1 MSDMNG
7 EIDCWPTWQ
16 QELLLQAALLQ
27 GSKAVSAWE
36 KWRSSVDIEKLDG
49 ASNNILPLLYN
60 NLITLGINDPLMD
73 NFKGIYRQTWYKN
86 QLSIHR
92 AATLLNSFHNAGI
105 RTMLLKGAALVL
117 LHYKNHGLRPMG
129 DIDLLVHINK
139 ASEAIDFLM
148 KSGWISELESPESQI
163 AVSHGIAF
171 TNPAT
176 DQAIDLHWH
185 VIHECRQPNAD
196 DKFWEGAVALKINE
210 VTTCALSPAD
220 QLLHIFAHGIKWNPV
235 PPFRWIADAMTV
247 VRSSHSVIEWNRLI
261 TLAKEH
267 RLVLP
272 VRDALDYLG
281 DKLDAPLPLYV
292 LQTLK
297 NIPTSRIERMEYK
310 YKTENY
316 LQKPLGY
323 MPVIWFDYSRLSRD
337 KTLPLKVIGF
347 VRYLQSFWGAESI
360 WRLPIYAISMT
371 GRKLRSIKDYYWRG

>member
-1 MSDMNG
+1 MIKRHYDSYIRSLKSTLD
-7 EIDCWPTWQ
+7 EIDFIVVERIIKT
-16 QELLLQAALLQ
+16 LLDARERDKQVFIIGNG
-27 GSKAVSAWE
+27 GSATTASHLACDLAKWSKSRDDETSKRFRAISLTENVARMTAISNDLTYEDICVEQLKNYLNAGDILIAISASGNSPNIVKAVRYAKS
-36 KWRSSVDIEKLDG
+36 
-49 ASNNILPLLYN
+49 
-60 NLITLGINDPLMD
+60 
-73 NFKGIYRQTWYKN
+73 
-86 QLSIHR
+86 R
-92 AATLLNSFHNAGI
+92 AGKT
-105 RTMLLKGAALVL
+105 R
-117 LHYKNHGLRPMG
+117 
-129 DIDLLVHINK
+129 
-139 ASEAIDFLM
+139 
-148 KSGWISELESPESQI
+148 WIPELESPESQI
-163 AVSHGIAF
+163 VVSHGIPF

-292 LQTLK
+292 LQTFK
-297 NIPTSRIERMEYK
+297 NIPTSRIERIEYK

-371 GRKLRSIKDYYWRG
+371 GRKLRSIKDYYRRR